1 MPYTR
6 NSGPTSANDPS
17 SGTENDPNGGH
28 CGQALGFS
36 SSSSHTYGTP
46 NYYLQQQSTSGYL
59 YPHGHQTLRP
69 PPLNAGYH
77 SRDNSNSGYA
87 TRVPSVASPQPQQ
100 SYPVQTY
107 PVQSYP
113 VQSYPVHSYVP
124 SRQLGPQKAD
134 RPGIEVVHTAHHP
147 NSFIAFRVPLST
159 PKLRPHKFSSSR
171 S

>member
-17 SGTENDPNGGH
+17 SRTENDPNGGH

-36 SSSSHTYGTP
+36 SNSSHTSGTP
-46 NYYLQQQSTSGYL
+46 SYQHQQQTTSGYQ
-59 YPHGHQTLRP
+59 YPHGNQNLRP

-77 SRDNSNSGYA
+77 FRDNSMKRSSCHGTSDSGYT

-100 SYPVQTY
+100 SYPVQSY

-134 RPGIEVVHTAHHP
+134 RPGIEVVHTAHV
-147 NSFIAFRVPLST
+147 SSSKYVKER
-159 PKLRPHKFSSSR
+159 KLR
-171 S
+171 